1 MLPGGTEL
9 LAALGTVQELFP
21 DLFQMKK
28 AYPDPFKEHTGT
40 PRVAPVA
47 TAPNASVAEAL
58 HAQHI
63 SR

>member
-9 LAALGTVQELFP
+9 LAALDAAQEPFP
-21 DLFQMKK
+21 DLFPMKK

-40 PRVAPVA
+40 PRAAPVA
-47 TAPNASVAEAL
+47 TAPHASVAEAF
-58 HAQHI
+58 HAHHA